1 MQEQIIN
8 INDEIVITQFLQMFK
23 NIFMNISIFILCIF
37 LFMNPVLLVNA
48 LLFIS
53 IFLFVKACFSYLA
66 EDTKLPTLQEPSIET
81 EIKIFDESDL
91 LRDRIRK
98 LKRENTVLRDRLDR
112 TDRKHKKRQNIHP
125 PFTFEPFKINVD
137 FLDIENKDINVKNE
151 VKDDEVK
158 DEEIKDDEVKNDE
171 VKDDEVKDEEIK
183 DDEVKNDEVKDD
195 EVKDEIDDTKL
206 SLDLE
211 KIITDAINDMI
222 NSHDIFKERDGF
234 AILSPIPSTPTNT
247 DDDDEDI

>member
-66 EDTKLPTLQEPSIET
+66 EDTKLPTLQQPSIET

-112 TDRKHKKRQNIHP
+112 TDRKHKKRQNIPP

-151 VKDDEVK
+151 VKDEEVKDEEVKDEEVKDEEVKDEEVK
-158 DEEIKDDEVKNDE
+158 DEEIKDE
-171 VKDDEVKDEEIK
+171 
-183 DDEVKNDEVKDD
+183 

-247 DDDDEDI
+247 DDDEDI

>member
-1 MQEQIIN
+1 
-8 INDEIVITQFLQMFK
+8 
-23 NIFMNISIFILCIF
+23 
-37 LFMNPVLLVNA
+37 MNPVLLVNA

-66 EDTKLPTLQEPSIET
+66 EDTKLPTLQQPSIET

-112 TDRKHKKRQNIHP
+112 TDRKHKKRQNIPP

-151 VKDDEVK
+151 IKNEEVK
-158 DEEIKDDEVKNDE
+158 DDE
-171 VKDDEVKDEEIK
+171 VKDDEVKDDEVKDDEIK
-183 DDEVKNDEVKDD
+183 DDEIKDE

>member
-66 EDTKLPTLQEPSIET
+66 EDTKLPTLQQPSIET

-112 TDRKHKKRQNIHP
+112 TDRKHKKRQNISP

-151 VKDDEVK
+151 VKDEEVKDDEVK
-158 DEEIKDDEVKNDE
+158 DEEVKNEEVKDDEVKDDEVKDDEVKNDE
-171 VKDDEVKDEEIK
+171 VK
-183 DDEVKNDEVKDD
+183 N
-195 EVKDEIDDTKL
+195 EIDDTKL

>member
-8 INDEIVITQFLQMFK
+8 INDEIVITQFLQMFR

-53 IFLFVKACFSYLA
+53 IFLFVKACFSYVT
-66 EDTKLPTLQEPSIET
+66 EDNKLQQPSIET

-112 TDRKHKKRQNIHP
+112 TDRKHKKRQNISSSSVP

-137 FLDIENKDINVKNE
+137 FLDVKKDEDE
-151 VKDDEVK
+151 VKVDFKDEVKVDVKDEVKEEVK
-158 DEEIKDDEVKNDE
+158 DEVK
-171 VKDDEVKDEEIK
+171 
-183 DDEVKNDEVKDD
+183 
-195 EVKDEIDDTKL
+195 EVKDEIKEEVKEFKDEIDDNKL

-222 NSHDIFKERDGF
+222 NSHDMFKERDGF
-234 AILSPIPSTPTNT
+234 AILSPIPSTPANT
-247 DDDDEDI
+247 DDDDDDEDN

>member
-1 MQEQIIN
+1 
-8 INDEIVITQFLQMFK
+8 
-23 NIFMNISIFILCIF
+23 
-37 LFMNPVLLVNA
+37 MNPVLLVNA

-53 IFLFVKACFSYLA
+53 IFLFVKACFSYVT
-66 EDTKLPTLQEPSIET
+66 EDNKLQQPSIET

-112 TDRKHKKRQNIHP
+112 TDRKHKKRQNISSSVP

-137 FLDIENKDINVKNE
+137 FLDVKKDEDEVKVDVKDETKVDVKEEVKE
-151 VKDDEVK
+151 VKDEAKDEFKDEVK
-158 DEEIKDDEVKNDE
+158 DEVKEEVKE
-171 VKDDEVKDEEIK
+171 F
-183 DDEVKNDEVKDD
+183 
-195 EVKDEIDDTKL
+195 KDEIDDNKL

-222 NSHDIFKERDGF
+222 NSHDMFKERDGF
-234 AILSPIPSTPTNT
+234 AILSPIPSTPANT
-247 DDDDEDI
+247 DDDDDEDN

>member
-8 INDEIVITQFLQMFK
+8 INDEIVITQFLQMFR

-53 IFLFVKACFSYLA
+53 IFLFVKACFSYVT
-66 EDTKLPTLQEPSIET
+66 EDNKLQQPSIET

-112 TDRKHKKRQNIHP
+112 TDRKHKKRQNISSSSVP

-137 FLDIENKDINVKNE
+137 FLDVKKDEDE
-151 VKDDEVK
+151 VKVDVKDEVK
-158 DEEIKDDEVKNDE
+158 DEVNDETKVDVKDEVKE
-171 VKDDEVKDEEIK
+171 VKEFKDEVKDELKE
-183 DDEVKNDEVKDD
+183 EVKEF
-195 EVKDEIDDTKL
+195 KDEIDDNKL

-222 NSHDIFKERDGF
+222 NSHDMFKERDGF
-234 AILSPIPSTPTNT
+234 AILSPIPSTPANT
-247 DDDDEDI
+247 DDDDDEDN